1 MNLKREILLCVEA
14 ARSKKAEDILVLD
27 LRGLCNF
34 TDTFV
39 ICHGTSTRQ
48 VLSISEAV
56 EETLAAS
63 LRLSPGHVEG
73 RRVGDWVLLDY
84 IDFVV
89 HVFLREKRTF
99 YGLERLWGDAPRIE
113 VPESE
118 SADARDPARPAR
130 RNPSGAR

>member
-1 MNLKREILLCVEA
+1 M
-14 ARSKKAEDILVLD
+14 LD

-56 EETLAAS
+56 EEKLAS
-63 LRLSPGHVEG
+63 DLHLSPGHVEG

-84 IDFVV
+84 IDLVV
-89 HVFLREKRTF
+89 HVFLRERRSF

-113 VPESE
+113 VPPSDEAEVQDTSRQ
-118 SADARDPARPAR
+118 SR
-130 RNPSGAR
+130 RNPSSAR